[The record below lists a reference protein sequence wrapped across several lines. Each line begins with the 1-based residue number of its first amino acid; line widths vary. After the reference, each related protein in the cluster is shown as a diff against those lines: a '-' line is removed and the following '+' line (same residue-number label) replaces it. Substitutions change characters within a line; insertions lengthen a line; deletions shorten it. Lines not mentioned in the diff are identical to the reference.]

1 LFSKAKTTLSG
12 TEDLEVESINDAQA
26 AGTTGDTLHGTSY
39 SSAYKPTKI
48 RLSDIRSCSYVV
60 PSIRSNVDLCD
71 QHEQGT
77 LDTSPIPILNQRRQR
92 LVDPDT

>member
-12 TEDLEVESINDAQA
+12 TEGLEVESITDAQA

-48 RLSDIRSCSYVV
+48 RLFDIQFRSIKNFLISAKKRIGCLAMQ
-60 PSIRSNVDLCD
+60 PQDCAWLALLRGIVD
-71 QHEQGT
+71 
-77 LDTSPIPILNQRRQR
+77 
-92 LVDPDT
+92 